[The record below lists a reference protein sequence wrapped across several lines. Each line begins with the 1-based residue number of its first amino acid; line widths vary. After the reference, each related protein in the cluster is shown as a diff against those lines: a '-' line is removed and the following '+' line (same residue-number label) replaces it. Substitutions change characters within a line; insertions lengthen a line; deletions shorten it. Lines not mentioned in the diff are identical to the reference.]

1 LPSLEQAVRDQAAEI
16 AADPTFYTPATERT
30 ESPFSNLFSHPA
42 RPSSAAAAASALV
55 SKQNSMADDTGRH
68 TPAQGQDGSQG
79 HSKSRHGKGSSDS
92 SKSRGQK
99 PPSQKAM
106 LTKALQKANTAVQL
120 DNAHNFEGARQAY
133 AEACDLLQQVLH
145 RTSVDEDKRKLEAIV
160 CYPSLLTCRRSHPGR
175 WLCISTRSR
184 I

>member
-1 LPSLEQAVRDQAAEI
+1 MTNEPGRQ
-16 AADPTFYTPATERT
+16 TPVLT
-30 ESPFSNLFSHPA
+30 
-42 RPSSAAAAASALV
+42 
-55 SKQNSMADDTGRH
+55 Q
-68 TPAQGQDGSQG
+68 SQG
-79 HSKSRHGKGSSDS
+79 HSKGRPGKGSSDS

-145 RTSVDEDKRKLEAIV
+145 RTSADEDKRKLEAIV
-160 CYPSLLTCRRSHPGR
+160 GLPGPPFRSAKWHEIASA
-175 WLCISTRSR
+175 LDD
-184 I
+184 